1 MTVGS
6 HQPPAPHSVAL
17 AHPPSPTRSPLLT
30 WRDMQHLVVRASRP
44 AQLQAE
50 DWRTNGAGRRG
61 AAGPGGG
68 RGRRKHRAVTA
79 GPSPCSEPPLWL
91 RAAGRCAA
99 GGPGSLLAAHAA
111 PEEMCHSYRAHP
123 HVSAPLCPQDACIQL
138 SPYAHLPT
146 ALLPPAILPIPPSPY
161 LPPPPALLHLLLYLP
176 SPSTSHCYLGSGH
189 REACPEVSVYPSEQ
203 GKGRLQDLSPNSA
216 WPPTSR
222 PAGEALAPIP
232 ILPVMHVRKNV
243 SACAGH
249 ANSIRSLEHV
259 QVQLSL
265 SYSRRGDLEISLT
278 SPMGTRSTLVAIRCR
293 GRGQP

>member
-68 RGRRKHRAVTA
+68 RGRRKHRAVNA

-176 SPSTSHCYLGSGH
+176 SLSTSIPGTGRQVRAPQGSQAVSKEPEWGLG
-189 REACPEVSVYPSEQ
+189 PLP
-203 GKGRLQDLSPNSA
+203 LPN
-216 WPPTSR
+216 PR
-222 PAGEALAPIP
+222 PQPA
-232 ILPVMHVRKNV
+232 HFVR
-243 SACAGH
+243 
-249 ANSIRSLEHV
+249 V
-259 QVQLSL
+259 Q
-265 SYSRRGDLEISLT
+265 
-278 SPMGTRSTLVAIRCR
+278 
-293 GRGQP
+293 